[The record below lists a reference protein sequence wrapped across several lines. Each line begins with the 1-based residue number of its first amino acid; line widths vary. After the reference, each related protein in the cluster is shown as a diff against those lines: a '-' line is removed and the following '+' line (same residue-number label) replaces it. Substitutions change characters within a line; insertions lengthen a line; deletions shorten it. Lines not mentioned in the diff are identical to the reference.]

1 MKNQNLEWFKKRSY
15 LHFDEK
21 VGPKIA
27 EKIVTNPQKVSQ
39 HSFYPML
46 RYNSISTKIKKDAQT
61 GKLIKEKKPREITY
75 SSHIDAHI
83 YSYYGKILERA
94 YEQQLSKLQI
104 SECVLAF
111 RKLGKSNIDFSY
123 EAFNEINK
131 ISTCHVVALDI
142 SGFFNNLDHTHLK
155 DIWARILNEASLP
168 SDHYSIYKSLT
179 KYSYCKVDDIYEE
192 FKISPNNPWYQRQ
205 RICSPIEFRNRVR
218 KKGLITIHKD
228 TKGIPQGTAISA
240 LLSNIFMLDFDV
252 QMHKLMT
259 EYNGSY
265 RRYCDDML
273 FIYPPTQDIIDVE
286 KFVSQEIASYSLSI
300 NNDKTE
306 KRFFQNGISD
316 KPLQYLGFTYD
327 GTKIL
332 LRSAALAKFSSRM
345 NKSLRLV
352 KRTIDTQS
360 KGLSQR
366 VPLRRKKIY
375 ERYSHLGNRNFI
387 RYGLRASQMMD
398 SHAIKKQL
406 RPLWNRLNTQ
416 LDNLD
421 KYGKP

>member
-1 MKNQNLEWFKKRSY
+1 MKNKNLEWFKKRSY
-15 LHFDEK
+15 LHFDK
-21 VGPKIA
+21 QVGYKTA
-27 EKIVTNPQKVSQ
+27 EKIVTNPQTVSK

-46 RYNSISTKIKKDAQT
+46 RYTTCSRKFKTDIFKK
-61 GKLIKEKKPREITY
+61 GPKKTREITY

-83 YSYYGKILERA
+83 YSYYGKILEQA
-94 YEQQLSKLQI
+94 YEHQLSKLQI
-104 SECVLAF
+104 SECILAF

-123 EAFNEINK
+123 EAFNEIDK
-131 ISTCHVVALDI
+131 ISTCHVIALDI
-142 SGFFNNLDHTHLK
+142 RGFFNHLDHTLLK
-155 DIWARILNEASLP
+155 DIWIRILNETTLP

-179 KYSYCKVDDIYEE
+179 KYSYCKVNDIYKE
-192 FKISPNNPWYQRQ
+192 FRISPNNPWYQRQ
-205 RICSPIEFRNRVR
+205 RICSPIDFRNRVR
-218 KKGLITIHKD
+218 KKGLITTHKD

-252 QMHKLMT
+252 KMHKLMA

-273 FIYPPTQDIIDVE
+273 FIYPPTQDMIDIE
-286 KFVSQEIASYSLSI
+286 KLVSHEITSYFLSI
-300 NNDKTE
+300 NEDKTE

-345 NKSLRLV
+345 NKSIRLV

-360 KGLSQR
+360 NGLAQR

-387 RYGLRASQMMD
+387 RYGLRASQMMQ
-398 SHAIKKQL
+398 SNAIKKQL

-416 LDNLD
+416 LDDLD
-421 KYGKP
+421 KL